1 MNLRKEIFSFENRS
15 KALKLYTRDKAYCS
29 SKTKE
34 TITVM
39 FRNQSYWLFGWAG
52 KTCQW
57 DERVNYH
64 PVAIRF
70 SALLIRASQTL
81 DKYGRRSSRFDYT
94 VLAVRDMKISHVKVL
109 ITFLY
114 HIDTTFPE
122 TIKIIRPLDRKKWK
136 YGIDSFHI
144 PQSVCNLENSG
155 NRGYCKTTSCS
166 IDETGNYSSYLCSCS
181 KENSTVTYF
190 KDRWRCMENKE
201 VRKQLG
207 RYFIFICKITD
218 QWESSSDGHKLV
230 MNRIITDSES
240 LAYVLCEI
248 LISKGVYICFP
259 TRSIHNIISKY
270 IL

>member
-1 MNLRKEIFSFENRS
+1 MSVRQKSELSPCGNSVS
-15 KALKLYTRDKAYCS
+15 
-29 SKTKE
+29 
-34 TITVM
+34 
-39 FRNQSYWLFGWAG
+39 
-52 KTCQW
+52 
-57 DERVNYH
+57 
-64 PVAIRF
+64 

-218 QWESSSDGHKLV
+218 Q
-230 MNRIITDSES
+230 
-240 LAYVLCEI
+240 
-248 LISKGVYICFP
+248 
-259 TRSIHNIISKY
+259 
-270 IL
+270 